1 MALTPEQNL
10 KAEQAFAQSDEGGKG
25 YLHSKEFFYA
35 CQALGFN
42 YSFVEC
48 FEMYKIYDDNNSLRM
63 NIEEFKRFY
72 AAKLKDPASHVDPNR
87 VTNVYTNTNRTVTN
101 VGYIPNNVQPGVY
114 KESTT
119 TVTQS
124 GPIGQTVVT
133 NGGQTTTTYQTGTVV
148 QGGQT
153 YVTTT
158 NQPTYVTSGQQVL
171 TTGGQ
176 QIVTTTGGKQVLTT
190 TGGQLLTSG
199 GQIVTAADGTRR
211 VIGGNIVTTG
221 SHIVGQRLGTY
232 TTGGSHLV
240 VTGNEMS
247 RYDTENKGWITKEQ
261 LRVACKDL
269 AVKCDT
275 DEELDAIWNEI
286 DLNKT
291 GRVNSYEFGEFYDY
305 VKGFRDLVRQKRA

>member
-1 MALTPEQNL
+1 MATLTPEQHL
-10 KAEQAFAQSDEGGKG
+10 KAEQAFAQTDEGSKG

-72 AAKLKDPASHVDPNR
+72 EAKLKDPQSHVDPNR
-87 VTNVYTNTNRTVTN
+87 VTNVYTNRNTTTTP
-101 VGYIPNNVQPGVY
+101 VGYIPNSTIPGVY
-114 KESTT
+114 KQETT
-119 TVTQS
+119 TISQTAPLGQQVVTTT
-124 GPIGQTVVT
+124 GGQTVVT
-133 NGGQTTTTYQTGTVV
+133 TTGGQTTTTGTYQGAVV
-148 QGGQT
+148 GGGQT
-153 YVTTT
+153 FVTSTQPGTYVRQGQQYITTT
-158 NQPTYVTSGQQVL
+158 DG
-171 TTGGQ
+171 TTRLIGGQ
-176 QIVTTTGGKQVLTT
+176 VVNTVPTTY
-190 TGGQLLTSG
+190 
-199 GQIVTAADGTRR
+199 
-211 VIGGNIVTTG
+211 
-221 SHIVGQRLGTY
+221 VGQRIGGTTY
-232 TTGGSHLV
+232 TTAGSTLLV
-240 VTGNEMS
+240 NGNEMA